1 MRRMDEIARAT
12 REMGDKKANEEDV
25 IHRLKKKANLGTS
38 IFFFVLLLP
47 YPIHHLPPLLSPPPR
62 LSSFLSF
69 SPFLLSF
76 TEDLKKLQAQKAD
89 IEAVNEALTL
99 KANIQDVNRALDHK
113 TEEQKYERKEY
124 NIIYIWRRV
133 RGG

>member
-38 IFFFVLLLP
+38 LLLFNLSP
-47 YPIHHLPPLLSPPPR
+47 SHHLPPLLSPPPR

-124 NIIYIWRRV
+124 SIYIYMEEGE
-133 RGG
+133 RG